1 MATDEELQKQ
11 IDELK
16 EEIESLRGSLGN
28 AENSRY
34 GDYERRK
41 ALRDA
46 MAEQDAAELEHLRR
60 AQASGQAIDTQRKRE
75 LELRKQTNEEQ
86 DKGNY
91 AAREA
96 AMHAENLGKALV
108 PQVEL
113 WGKSRVSAEKM
124 KDGIGSMVKI
134 IKGGIPAVTKFMAA
148 FATGIFMQMIQLV
161 FDFIEAIVK
170 MTFAVYDAG
179 NEFKRTTGAQEKYAK
194 GVGKTYMALKGLG
207 LTTKEAVKT
216 HQDLYRTVTDFTMA
230 SEAERQSL
238 ANTAAVLSK
247 LGVSTETYAKGVQGA
262 IKGMGVGIDEA
273 DEMML
278 GMSETATQLG
288 VDVGQFTSQFA
299 EMGGTLAKF
308 GKTGPKVFKELSR
321 VSKITGMDMR
331 SLLDMTNRFDTFEGA
346 AEQAGKLNA
355 ALGGNM
361 VNAMD
366 MMMETDPAE
375 RFKMMRDA
383 ILDTGLSFDEMSYY
397 QKQFYTNSLGLKDVG
412 ELAAMMSGDMDAL
425 GGGVQKTEEDY
436 AAAREKAAAYQ
447 DAMEQLK
454 TALIDMVPIMTK
466 QLLPAFK
473 SLVGWLRTDGK
484 KMMEEKIV
492 PYITLL
498 FDKFEQGVKWLQGPD
513 GQKKIEQI
521 LGSIE
526 KAFAWLSDPKNQKWM
541 KDTAINV
548 GKAFLA
554 FKVLTGVVMPL
565 VTVFGTLGK
574 GIKKLWKGGKWLFGK
589 GDEGVSRATKGFKG
603 LWEWTKKLGKPFK
616 KIPELLTKAG
626 KGFKGV
632 TTFLRGAGV
641 MLGPLAKKIPVIGSL
656 ISGALNAWDKLKE
669 AFQMFK
675 GGDIVGGIGNSFA
688 AIFKFADGF
697 LSGIPGL
704 VAEYILKPLGIVG
717 EDFDSFSLFSA
728 LLDFVGLSDGLMD
741 SFREFIFNIGDMFNY
756 ADLKRMIWDPIAG
769 VFESMFG
776 WVPEMMDNL
785 IESFGFKNFGDK
797 LSQKFTGGLD
807 TMKTA
812 FGDLISWFKIGSPSQ
827 WVIDNVGMPIVEGI
841 LAPFKDLGSLLI
853 KLAQEAFNLLPDWAQ
868 TGISKLAGKASGI
881 ASQAASMGS
890 AALDRAGAVMDAA
903 TGAAGTAGGDTP
915 YQVTINLELDRKV
928 LTREVINIMG
938 GEAKQGVLY

>member
-1 MATDEELQKQ
+1 MATEEELQKQ

-16 EEIESLRGSLGN
+16 EEIESLRASLGN

-46 MAEQDAAELEHLRR
+46 MAEQDAAELEHMRR
-60 AQASGQAIDTQRKRE
+60 QRDNGQTIDAQREKEIKQRNEIANQQRKS
-75 LELRKQTNEEQ
+75 
-86 DKGNY
+86 
-91 AAREA
+91 AASA
-96 AMHAENLGKALV
+96 AESARAAEDLGKALV
-108 PQVEL
+108 PQVDM
-113 WGKSRVSAEKM
+113 WGKSSVSAAKM
-124 KDGIGSMVKI
+124 AGGLKNMVKVL
-134 IKGGIPAVTKFMAA
+134 KGGIPAAVKFVGA
-148 FATGIFMQMIQLV
+148 FTGGIILQAIQLV
-161 FDFIEAIVK
+161 FDFVEAIVK
-170 MTFAVYDAG
+170 LAFGLRDA
-179 NEFKRTTGAQEKYAK
+179 ESQFKRTTGAQAKYAK
-194 GVGKTYMALKGLG
+194 GVTDTFKATRAYGISLEDASKAH
-207 LTTKEAVKT
+207 ES
-216 HQDLYRTVTDFTMA
+216 LYRNMTDFTMA
-230 SEAERQSL
+230 SNAERQAL
-238 ANTAAVLSK
+238 GDTAAVLSK
-247 LGVSTETYAKGVQGA
+247 LGVSTDSYAKGIQSAV
-262 IKGMGVGIDEA
+262 KGMGVSIGDA

-278 GMSETATQLG
+278 GMRETATELG

-331 SLLDMTNRFDTFEGA
+331 SLLDMTNKFDTFEGA

-383 ILDTGLSFDEMSYY
+383 IMDTGLSFDEMSYY

-436 AAAREKAAAYQ
+436 AKAREEAERWQ
-447 DAMEQLK
+447 DSTDRLK
-454 TALIDMVPIMTK
+454 TILMNLVPTLEDKI
-466 QLLPAFK
+466 LPAFDK
-473 SLVGWLRTDGK
+473 LMKWMQGPGTD
-484 KMMEEKIV
+484 MFEKR
-492 PYITLL
+492 ITPAITSL
-498 FDKFEQGVKWLQGPD
+498 FDKFEQGIQWLD
-513 GQKKIEQI
+513 SAEGQAKIQQI

-526 KAFAWLSDPKNQKWM
+526 KAFVWLSDPKNQEWM
-541 KDTAINV
+541 KETAINI
-548 GKAFLA
+548 GKAVIA
-554 FKVLTGVVMPL
+554 FKILGQVIAPV
-565 VTVFGTLGK
+565 VTVFGFLGK
-574 GIKKLWKGGKWLFGK
+574 SIKKIWKGGKWLFGK

-603 LWEWTKKLGKPFK
+603 LWNWTKKLAEPFK
-616 KIPELLTKAG
+616 KIPDLLTKAS
-626 KGFKGV
+626 KGFKSVG
-632 TTFLRGAGV
+632 TFLKGAGV

-656 ISGALNAWDKLKE
+656 IGGALNAWEKLKE
-669 AFQMFK
+669 AFQSFK
-675 GGDIVGGIGNSFA
+675 DGDIVGGIGNSFA

-704 VAEYILKPLGIVG
+704 VVEYILKPLGLVG
-717 EDFDSFSLFSA
+717 EDFDSFSLISELMDQFG
-728 LLDFVGLSDGLMD
+728 LLDGLLD

-756 ADLKRMIWDPIAG
+756 ADLKRMIWDPLVG
-769 VFESMFG
+769 LFDSMFG
-776 WVPEMMDNL
+776 WIPDLMNGLLDA
-785 IESFGFKNFGDK
+785 FGFSKFGGS
-797 LSQKFTGGLD
+797 LSEKFSSALD
-807 TMKTA
+807 GTKEA
-812 FGDLISWFKIGSPSQ
+812 FNDLISWFGISSPSK
-827 WVIDNVGMPIVEGI
+827 WVIDNIGTPIVDGI

-868 TGISKLAGKASGI
+868 TGISKLAGRASGI

-890 AALDRAGAVMDAA
+890 AALDRAGAVVDAA
-903 TGAAGTAGGDTP
+903 TGAAPSGGDTP